1 MQVIPSAVV
10 PMDYLRTLNPKD
22 LTTSYQ
28 VTLLVLAWATTVGTE
43 VPHEMQLHAFLA
55 IHNGHDSLVNTGTGS
70 GKTLPIALNLLLDM
84 TGRTRD
90 SAVGN
95 IPSANSKPQFLPG
108 FPLMIHISGE
118 PLEMRITLG
127 TASSS
132 NNCCRLQEPTQLSE
146 VEAVA
151 ILKEAV

>member
-1 MQVIPSAVV
+1 
-10 PMDYLRTLNPKD
+10 MDYLRTLNPKD

-28 VTLLVLAWATTVGTE
+28 VTLLAWATTVGTE

-90 SAVGN
+90 SAVCRKYTISKLKTTIAARVSPDDSYLGRTARD
-95 IPSANSKPQFLPG
+95 ANNPRDC
-108 FPLMIHISGE
+108 IIIE
-118 PLEMRITLG
+118 
-127 TASSS
+127 
-132 NNCCRLQEPTQLSE
+132 
-146 VEAVA
+146 
-151 ILKEAV
+151 